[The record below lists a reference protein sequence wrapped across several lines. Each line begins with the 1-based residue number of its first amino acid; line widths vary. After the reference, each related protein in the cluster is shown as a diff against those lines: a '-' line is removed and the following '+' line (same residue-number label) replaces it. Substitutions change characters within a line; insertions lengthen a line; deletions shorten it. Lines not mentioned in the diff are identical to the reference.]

1 MLTQNFSL
9 TVKSFIT
16 KDDLYHFMSTITGT
30 SAYCEK
36 FFCGSSNIKTTRSPN
51 ILYDIK
57 LCSFTLELI
66 SIIARLNGEDIDK
79 KSINAMDLF
88 QPCICL
94 YLNRVLLTHHFKSRV
109 EIIFKIIVTGKVKYL
124 HSSFH
129 IFICCCRLLMHQ
141 F

>member
-1 MLTQNFSL
+1 MIFIISCLQLRESQL
-9 TVKSFIT
+9 TVKNV
-16 KDDLYHFMSTITGT
+16 
-30 SAYCEK
+30 
-36 FFCGSSNIKTTRSPN
+36 FCGSSNIKTTRSPN

-94 YLNRVLLTHHFKSRV
+94 YLNRVLLTHHFKYWV

-129 IFICCCRLLMHQ
+129 IFIRCCRLLMHQ
-141 F
+141 FIVDYWCTSFK